1 MNNHFDSDYIEKHIQ
16 DQFILEHQ
24 TKTPLIPLEII
35 VEHVLTKNR
44 KTHNQIKFTF
54 YCHPKNNEKQVT
66 QPNDKEIILSNYEKE
81 MIVFAIRQYY
91 LTTVFE
97 DTNRLYIMEFM
108 KPYFIAE
115 TVNIINI
122 V

>member
-24 TKTPLIPLEII
+24 IKTPLIPLEII

-54 YCHPKNNEKQVT
+54 YCHPKNKEKQVT

-81 MIVFAIRQYY
+81 MVAFAIRQYY

-97 DTNRLYIMEFM
+97 DTNRLYIMEIM

-115 TVNIINI
+115 TVNIIDI